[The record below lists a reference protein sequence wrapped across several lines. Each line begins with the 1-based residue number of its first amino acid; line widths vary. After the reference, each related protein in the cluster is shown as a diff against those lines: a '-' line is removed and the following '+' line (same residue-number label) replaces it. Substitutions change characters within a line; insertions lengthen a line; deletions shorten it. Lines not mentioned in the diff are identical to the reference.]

1 MDISDDLIETTL
13 FMIIENIVTT
23 FELKVEQLK
32 SALKDVSWEGYL
44 GIKLW

>member
-1 MDISDDLIETTL
+1 MDLSDDLIETTL

-32 SALKDVSWEGYL
+32 SALKDVSWVEIQ
-44 GIKLW
+44 GI

>member
-13 FMIIENIVTT
+13 FMIIENIVRT

-32 SALKDVSWEGYL
+32 SALKDVSWVEIQ
-44 GIKLW
+44 GI